1 MSRAGA
7 VLRPLLGPHRRAL
20 LAGAAA
26 GSVWMA
32 AAAAVPVVV
41 SRAVDDGIVG
51 GDRGA
56 LFRWLAALA
65 AVTAVQ
71 VLAGGARHWL
81 ACWLHYG
88 TTAAVSS
95 RVTARLHDARGGV
108 RQPAGDLVSLVTSD
122 AARVGMVADL
132 CCRGTGAVVAIA
144 GVAALMVATSP
155 VLAGFVL
162 AAIPVLLA
170 VSAPLLGPLGR
181 RSTAEQRARAA
192 VASRTTDLV
201 SGLRALHGLG
211 AVPVARAGFAKRNDE
226 ARVAAIAAARIQ
238 AAWEAVAV
246 AVPGALLAITV
257 AVGHRLVADG
267 SLTIGELVG
276 FLALGQFLLT
286 PVATLVEVGDVCTR
300 GRASAARV
308 AEVLHA
314 PGAVTSPDVAAPAP
328 VHVGTGPAV
337 GLVDV
342 VAGRGALDGCNF
354 TIRWGEFVAIAASDA
369 RAAAAIAELLGRERD
384 PDRGEVR
391 VDDCDARRWSL
402 HALRRTVLVADG
414 DGLLVDGSLHANV
427 AFGVAREDPAID
439 VIVDRAMRAAAVDDV
454 LAGLPAGAASPVGER
469 GRSLS
474 GGQRQRIGL
483 ARALAADA
491 AVLVLVDPTSAVD
504 AHTEDA
510 VARAVVRSRR
520 RPGAAT
526 VVVTASPAF
535 LHLADRVVH
544 VHDGRAAAD
553 APHGVLMATCETYRS
568 MVAVAPLDEARA

>member
-1 MSRAGA
+1 MSASGA
-7 VLRPLLGPHRRAL
+7 VLRPLLGQHRRAL

-26 GSVWMA
+26 GSIWMA

-41 SRAVDDGIVG
+41 SRAVDDGILD
-51 GDRGA
+51 GDRA
-56 LFRWLAALA
+56 SLIRWLFALA
-65 AVTAVQ
+65 AITAVQ

-88 TTAAVSS
+88 TTATVSS
-95 RVTARLHDARGGV
+95 RVTARLHDPRGGV
-108 RQPAGDLVSLVTSD
+108 HLPAGDLVSLITSD
-122 AARVGMVADL
+122 ATRMGTVADL

-155 VLAGFVL
+155 VLAVLVL
-162 AAIPVLLA
+162 AAIPVLLGM
-170 VSAPLLGPLGR
+170 SAPLLRPLER
-181 RSTAEQRARAA
+181 RTTAEQRARAA

-211 AVPVARAGFAKRNDE
+211 AVPAARAGFAAQNDA
-226 ARVAAIAAARIQ
+226 ARRAAVAAARIQ

-246 AVPGALLAITV
+246 AVPGTLLAITV
-257 AVGHRLVADG
+257 AAGHHLVVDG
-267 SLTIGELVG
+267 TLTIGELVG

-286 PVATLVEVGDVCTR
+286 PVATLVEVGDVWTR
-300 GRASAARV
+300 GRASAARA

-314 PGAVTSPDVAAPAP
+314 PPAVTSPDEADAAP
-328 VHVGTGPAV
+328 VRGTAPAV
-337 GLVDV
+337 ELVDV
-342 VAGRGALDGCNF
+342 VAARRALDGCSF
-354 TIRWGEFVAIAASDA
+354 AVRWGEVVAVAATDA
-369 RAAAAIAELLGRERD
+369 RAATAIAELLGRERD
-384 PDRGEVR
+384 PDGGVVCVGGSDTRCQPL
-391 VDDCDARRWSL
+391 D
-402 HALRRTVLVADG
+402 ALRRTVLVVHG

-427 AFGVAREDPAID
+427 AFGLAGDDPSID
-439 VIVDRAMRAAAVDDV
+439 EAVDRAMRLAAVDDV
-454 LAGLPAGAASPVGER
+454 LAGLPAGVGSPVGER

-491 AVLVLVDPTSAVD
+491 PVLVLVDPTSAVD

-510 VARAVVRSRR
+510 VARAIVRSRR
-520 RPGAAT
+520 RPETAT

-544 VHDGRAAAD
+544 VHGGRTTGD
-553 APHGVLMATCETYRS
+553 APHGTLLATRETYRS
-568 MVAVAPLDEARA
+568 MVATEPLDEVRA